1 MSWIITYVKFAL
13 GLCVAAVIF
22 QAVSSVIRGMMAGK
36 YNETAQKILQT
47 VIIVAVLDILLGLIF
62 EWPHVESL
70 YQHITGI
77 FPGMTRLA
85 FFMIIMLLLG
95 CMFPGFWQDVQEMK
109 DSPRSKTIIIIG
121 ILLHCLWWWKMPAV
135 FEALGFTNEGW
146 PESMWPEVVEWC
158 AGMLAS
164 LVGIFQSLFSLQIIS
179 ALVNAI
185 EFAFVSWEFGLLVI
199 GVEFFT
205 QGYINLWGVY
215 EAVNNFFDLILN
227 VLPL

>member
-1 MSWIITYVKFAL
+1 M
-13 GLCVAAVIF
+13 
-22 QAVSSVIRGMMAGK
+22 RAGK

-70 YQHITGI
+70 YQHITDI

-85 FFMIIMLLLG
+85 FFMIFMVLAGCLMPGMFTELPRNKTNLIVIPLG
-95 CMFPGFWQDVQEMK
+95 L
-109 DSPRSKTIIIIG
+109 
-121 ILLHCLWWWKMPAV
+121 LLHCLWWWKMPAV
-135 FEALGFTNEGW
+135 FESWGFTNEGW
-146 PESMWPEVVEWC
+146 PGSMWPEVVEWC